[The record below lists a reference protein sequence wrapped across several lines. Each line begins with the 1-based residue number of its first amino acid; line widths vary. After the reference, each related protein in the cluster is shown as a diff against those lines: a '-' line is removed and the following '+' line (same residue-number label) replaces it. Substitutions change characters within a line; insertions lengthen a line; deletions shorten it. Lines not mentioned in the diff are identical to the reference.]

1 MIKLNHLQYSRSAH
15 LKIDNTYSMSALVEN
30 TTFEELCIKYKEH
43 FGYLKL
49 KTFAFS
55 KEGFLG
61 LLLELKG
68 TVAIGMGET
77 LHLIQA
83 GKLYESLGFEVIWL
97 PLQKDGK
104 VNLSLLD
111 KESIDF
117 LFLSSYVA
125 DTFMQTSIKEVKEKT
140 SAMVISNGTA
150 HIDQASDALYL
161 DPYKLF
167 GFNTSG
173 VLLFNNE
180 SFELLSVGAIDTLSA
195 KLLFDTKTTQV
206 LNSTLKPQFIEALQI
221 FFKEDIYFF
230 VDSKETLPY
239 TLHFGLKGIKARE
252 FIRTLALNE
261 IYISNGEGC
270 SLGLSKPSRIIQ
282 AMGYDET
289 SSRNAI
295 VLSFRDEMSD
305 EEVQKLTKLMYLKYK
320 QIKSFS

>member
-1 MIKLNHLQYSRSAH
+1 MIKLNHLQYSKAIH
-15 LKIDNTYSMSALVEN
+15 LEIDNAYSMSALVEN
-30 TTFEELCIKYKEH
+30 TPFEELCIQYKEH
-43 FGYLKL
+43 FGYSKL

-68 TVAIGMGET
+68 TIAIGMGET
-77 LHLIQA
+77 LHLIEA

-97 PLQKDGK
+97 PLQQDGK

-111 KESIDF
+111 EASIDF

-140 SAMVISNGTA
+140 SALVISNGTA

-195 KLLFDTKTTQV
+195 KLLFDAKTNQEFNTK
-206 LNSTLKPQFIEALQI
+206 LKPQFFESLQTL
-221 FFKEDIYFF
+221 FKEDIYFF
-230 VDSKETLPY
+230 VNTQQTLPY

-261 IYISNGEGC
+261 IFISNGEGC

-289 SSRNAI
+289 TSRNAI
-295 VLSFRDEMSD
+295 VLSFRDEMSE